1 MTTLTEGT
9 HAAEFLLS
17 EAPGFRS
24 REAVVLA
31 PNAAVL
37 KAGQL
42 LGRVTV
48 GGAFAPYANDATN
61 GTEVVAGVL
70 YAPADISAAAR
81 EVTIIARDAE
91 VITAALTGLDTPGR
105 ADLAPLGISLR

>member
-1 MTTLTEGT
+1 MTMLTEGT

-48 GGAFAPYANDATN
+48 GGAFVPYNNGATN
-61 GTEVVAGVL
+61 GSEAVAGVL
-70 YAPADISAAAR
+70 YAPADISTVAR
-81 EVTIIARDAE
+81 EVTIVVRDAE
-91 VITAALTGLDTPGR
+91 VITAAVFGLDTPGR
-105 ADLAPLGISLR
+105 ADLAVLGISLR